1 MIKCIILAG
10 GLGKRLR
17 SVVSN
22 VPKPMANICG
32 KPFLH
37 YLLEFYSCNFIEVDF
52 FISIGYKKEIIKNYF
67 GTKFHNSNIN
77 YVEET
82 SPLGTGGALLR
93 VLNEYKFEFEK
104 NPFLLVNGDSFIEYN
119 INKMWKTHLNNGA
132 DITICTMIANESD
145 RYGTIEF
152 NKKTKRVTKFNS
164 KKGNLGDPAN
174 GGVYLIN
181 PTNFFEKL
189 SIYNQDKFSFES
201 DFLENYI
208 GKLFIQSFETK
219 GYFID
224 IGIPKDY
231 LKAQHKF
238 AKRLN

>member
-17 SVVSN
+17 SVVSD

-37 YLLEFYSCNFIEVDF
+37 YLLEFYNSSLNKVEF

-67 GTKFHNSNIN
+67 GSKFYNSNIN

-82 SPLGTGGALLR
+82 SPLGTGGALVR
-93 VLNEYKFEFEK
+93 VMNEYEFEFKK

-119 INKMWKTHLNNGA
+119 INKMFKTHLNNRA
-132 DITICTMIANESD
+132 DITICTMIANEHD
-145 RYGTIEF
+145 RYATIKF
-152 NKKTKRVTKFNS
+152 NEKTKSVTEFNS
-164 KKGNLGDPAN
+164 KKGKVGDLAN

-181 PTNFFEKL
+181 PTDLFKKL
-189 SIYNQDKFSFES
+189 LNCNRDNFSFET
-201 DFLENYI
+201 DFLENYVE
-208 GKLFIQSFETK
+208 KLFIQSFKTK

-224 IGIPKDY
+224 IGVPKDY
-231 LKAQHKF
+231 LNAQQKF
-238 AKRLN
+238 GKSFN